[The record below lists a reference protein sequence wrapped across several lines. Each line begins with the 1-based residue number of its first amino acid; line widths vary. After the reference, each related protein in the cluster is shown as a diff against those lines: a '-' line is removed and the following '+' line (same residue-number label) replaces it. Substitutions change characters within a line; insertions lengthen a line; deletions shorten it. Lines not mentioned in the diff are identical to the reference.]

1 MPFNIGDLVTRNSY
15 NNDTIFKIIDIDSN
29 IAILKGVNIRLEADS
44 DLSDLK
50 KVEQTQNIKDDKNF
64 LDRFQVE
71 LNRDEYFYLPGK
83 VVHIDGDEDYL
94 SRCMDFY
101 NNVHVKA
108 YGINLKED
116 DIADKIENIIEEYK
130 PDILVITGHDAFYKK
145 MGSEKNNNNYKN
157 TKNFINAVK
166 NARKIESHDKLIIIA
181 GACQSN
187 YEELIKAGANFAS
200 SPKRV
205 NIHALDPAIIA
216 SSVAL
221 SDRNKPI
228 DLLSILEKTKYGK
241 DGMGGIITNG
251 TMYVGYPRWLIK
263 LKKTLK
269 VKREKNYI
277 LNLMVLEI
285 KLKNL
290 KAL

>member
-64 LDRFQVE
+64 LERFQVE
-71 LNRDEYFYLPGK
+71 LNRNEYFYLPGK

-200 SPKRV
+200 SPKRI

-221 SDRNKPI
+221 SDKNKPI
-228 DLLSILEKTKYGK
+228 DLIKILEKTKYGPK
-241 DGMGGIITNG
+241 GIGGIITNG
-251 TMYVGYPRWLIK
+251 CMYVGYPR
-263 LKKTLK
+263 
-269 VKREKNYI
+269 
-277 LNLMVLEI
+277 
-285 KLKNL
+285 
-290 KAL
+290 